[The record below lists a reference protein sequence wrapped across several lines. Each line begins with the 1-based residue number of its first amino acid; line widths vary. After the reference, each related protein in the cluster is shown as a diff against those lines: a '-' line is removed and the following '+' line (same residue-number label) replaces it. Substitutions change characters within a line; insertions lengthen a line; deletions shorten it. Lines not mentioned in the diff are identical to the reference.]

1 MCFQYLMRPVL
12 RFHMRLLIDSVREL
26 PLASPLLQFG
36 LLAFMSTSANFL
48 YHTQTHSHTLSHT
61 VTRIFSPHNVAH
73 KSLALKSA
81 AGDVSVSV
89 CAGH

>member
-1 MCFQYLMRPVL
+1 MRPVL
-12 RFHMRLLIDSVREL
+12 RFHMRLLIDFGTRTSL

-48 YHTQTHSHTLSHT
+48 YHTQTYTHAHTYWH
-61 VTRIFSPHNVAH
+61 IFPPYNVAH